1 MRRAVF
7 FLVYDRD
14 GHVGDHV
21 THHLRALRPHADA
34 IHVVSNAPLATSGR
48 AELEAVADSV
58 WEREN
63 TGFDVGA
70 YRAVLERHG
79 RSVAD
84 FDEIVLMNYT
94 FYGPIG
100 SYDQLFAR
108 MDSADV
114 DFWGVTDHAEVV
126 PNPYTDQGSMPRHIQ
141 SHWIAV
147 RRRMATSE
155 AWREYWSTMP
165 VIDSYAASIIHHESR
180 FTQWFEERGFR
191 SEAAFPAAAYGETHP
206 IFDVPTTL
214 LDDGL
219 PIVKRRLFFH
229 DPLYHDTMAVMPRD
243 VEDRMV
249 AAGYPMDLVYRDQ
262 ARTAQPRDLATNLA
276 TLEIMPDVDASD
288 IDVSGL
294 RIGVLAHL
302 FYDDM
307 LGEILE
313 RASTLPE
320 GWTLIATTDT
330 EEKRSRMVAALEAAG
345 RSGDD
350 VRVVA
355 SNRGRDVSAFLL
367 GCRDVL
373 LSDRFDVIV
382 KLHSKRSPQNG
393 AGPAA
398 HFKEHLFGNLLGTPG
413 SSAYARNLLRLF
425 VQRPDLGMVLPPMI
439 HQGLPTMGRGWFAN
453 REPAMRLAERLGIR
467 VPFDTLSPLATYG
480 SMFIARPQALRL
492 LAEADPALA
501 WEEFPTEA
509 GYEDGG
515 LPHALERLFAYAV
528 LGAGLQV
535 RTVMTTRNAAVS
547 YQRLEYKLDAMSQ
560 GVPGRAF
567 EQIAWVQAH
576 VEGTHGIAG
585 IKRAISDAAP
595 RTAKALSLP
604 LRAAR
609 KAKSRARRVLGR

>member
-14 GHVGDHV
+14 GHVGEHV

-34 IHVVSNAPLATSGR
+34 IHVVSNSALTVESRVA
-48 AELEAVADSV
+48 LEAEVDSV

-79 RSVAD
+79 AAIGD

-100 SYDQLFAR
+100 SYDELFAR
-108 MDSADV
+108 MDETDA
-114 DFWGVTDHAEVV
+114 DFWGVTDHAAVV
-126 PNPYTDQGSMPRHIQ
+126 PNPYTGQGVMPRHIQ

-147 RRRMATSE
+147 RRRMATSD
-155 AWREYWSTMP
+155 AWREYWATMP

-180 FTQWFEERGFR
+180 FTEWFEQRGFR
-191 SEAAFPAAAYGETHP
+191 SATAFPASAYGAVHP
-206 IFDVPTTL
+206 IFDVPTQVI
-214 LDDGL
+214 DDGL
-219 PIVKRRLFFH
+219 PIVKRRLLFH
-229 DPLYHDTMAVMPRD
+229 DPLYLDHMAVMPRD
-243 VEDRMV
+243 VEDRMA
-249 AAGYPMDLVYRDQ
+249 AAGYPLELLYRDQ
-262 ARTAQPRDLATNLA
+262 ARTAKPRDFATNLA
-276 TLEIMPDVDASD
+276 TLEIMPDVDTGDA
-288 IDVSGL
+288 DVSGL
-294 RIGVLAHL
+294 RVGVLAHL

-313 RASTLPE
+313 RASTLPD

-330 EEKRSRMVAALEAAG
+330 EEKRERMLAALAEAG
-345 RSGDD
+345 RSGDE
-350 VRVVA
+350 VRVVE

-373 LSDRFDVIV
+373 LSDRFDLIV

-398 HFKEHLFGNLLGTPG
+398 HFKEHLFGNLLGAAG
-413 SSAYARNLLRLF
+413 AEGYARNVLRLF
-425 VQRPDLGMVLPPMI
+425 VARPELGMVMPPMI
-439 HQGLPTMGRGWFAN
+439 HQGFPTMGRGWFAN
-453 REPAMRLAERLGIR
+453 REPAMRLAERIGIR
-467 VPFDTLSPLATYG
+467 VHFDDLSPLAAYG
-480 SMFIARPQALRL
+480 SMFIARPAALRPL
-492 LAEADPALA
+492 LEADFG
-501 WEEFPTEA
+501 WDEFPTEE

-515 LPHALERLFAYAV
+515 LPHMLERLFAYSA

-547 YQRLEYKLDAMSQ
+547 YQRLEYKLDAMAQ
-560 GVPGRAF
+560 GVPGHAF
-567 EQIAWVQAH
+567 EQVRWVQEKVAG
-576 VEGTHGIAG
+576 VQGVAG
-585 IKRAISDAAP
+585 IKRAISDASP
-595 RTAKALSLP
+595 RTARVLAVP
-604 LRAAR
+604 LRVAR
-609 KAKSRARRVLGR
+609 KAKGRARRALGR